1 MIADY
6 ELRKRYTDAE
16 WILNPEIFQKAIKH
30 QKFKPDLYCFASRL
44 NTRLPQ
50 YISYKPNP
58 YTHLM
63 PKNILMPFQFIGD
76 STNAI

>member
-1 MIADY
+1 MIEDY

-30 QKFKPDLYCFASRL
+30 QKFKPDLYCFASSL

-50 YISYKPNP
+50 HISYKPNP
-58 YTHLM
+58 
-63 PKNILMPFQFIGD
+63 
-76 STNAI
+76 